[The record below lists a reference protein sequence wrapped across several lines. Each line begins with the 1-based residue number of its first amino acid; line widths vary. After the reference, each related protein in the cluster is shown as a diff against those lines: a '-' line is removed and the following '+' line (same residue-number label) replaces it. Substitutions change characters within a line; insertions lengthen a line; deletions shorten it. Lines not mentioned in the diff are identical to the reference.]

1 MQTSYLRTI
10 FLSYWGR
17 RCIAN
22 LNGIFFFMQIHL
34 NDLELKLVKQLAIQR
49 ERITKDIAD
58 FINHKVD
65 DSPNLTMINDG
76 LCAEFAFCKLMNIY
90 PDLSLQNYG
99 HIDCYHPDWGTID
112 VKSTKFAD
120 GKLLV
125 GLWKTKFPDA
135 YVLMIDKS
143 PIFDFV
149 GWIESEKM
157 IDDANIED
165 TGKSKSYVMPQWK
178 LNKP

>member
-1 MQTSYLRTI
+1 
-10 FLSYWGR
+10 
-17 RCIAN
+17 
-22 LNGIFFFMQIHL
+22 MQIHL
-34 NDLELKLVKQLAIQR
+34 NDLELKLIKHLSIYRDQTAKGIANF
-49 ERITKDIAD
+49 KD
-58 FINHKVD
+58 NKVD
-65 DSPNLTMINDG
+65 DKPSIQIIYEG
-76 LCAEFAFCKLMNIY
+76 LCSEFAFCKLMNIY
-90 PDLSLQNYG
+90 PDFSLQNFG

-112 VKSTKFAD
+112 VKSTKFTD

-135 YVLMIDKS
+135 YVLMIDKN

-157 IDDANIED
+157 IDDANIEI
-165 TGKSKSYVMPQWK
+165 TGKSKNYVMPQWK

>member
-1 MQTSYLRTI
+1 
-10 FLSYWGR
+10 
-17 RCIAN
+17 
-22 LNGIFFFMQIHL
+22 MQIHL
-34 NDLELKLVKQLAIQR
+34 NDLELKLIKQLSIYR
-49 ERITKDIAD
+49 EQITKGISN
-58 FINHKVD
+58 FTNHKVD
-65 DSPNLTMINDG
+65 DTPNLIMINNG

-99 HIDCYHPDWGTID
+99 HIDCEHPDWGTID
-112 VKSTKFAD
+112 VKSTKLPD

-125 GLWKTKFPDA
+125 GIWKKKYPDA
-135 YVLMIDKS
+135 YVLMIDRS

-157 IDDANIED
+157 IHDANIE
-165 TGKSKSYVMPQWK
+165 TIGINKTYVMPQWK